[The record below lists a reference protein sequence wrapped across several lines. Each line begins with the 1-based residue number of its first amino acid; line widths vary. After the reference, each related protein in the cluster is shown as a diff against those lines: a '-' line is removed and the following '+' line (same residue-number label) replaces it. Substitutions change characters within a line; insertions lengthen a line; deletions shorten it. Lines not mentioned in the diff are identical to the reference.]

1 MSENL
6 QVILVRVES
15 AEYITLCVGLFLV
28 VVGFLGCCGAAK
40 DSKWMLQ
47 LFITVLIILILGL
60 NSLINRFFKI
70 YLAEVVAPILAFT
83 YYPEIENFMITRFQ
97 DYNMNSTESQGD
109 C

>member
-1 MSENL
+1 MSDNL

-28 VVGFLGCCGAAK
+28 LVGFLGCCGAAK

-60 NSLINRFFKI
+60 NKNYALLITSFIFFK
-70 YLAEVVAPILAFT
+70 LILSVNSDF
-83 YYPEIENFMITRFQ
+83 
-97 DYNMNSTESQGD
+97 YNS
-109 C
+109 